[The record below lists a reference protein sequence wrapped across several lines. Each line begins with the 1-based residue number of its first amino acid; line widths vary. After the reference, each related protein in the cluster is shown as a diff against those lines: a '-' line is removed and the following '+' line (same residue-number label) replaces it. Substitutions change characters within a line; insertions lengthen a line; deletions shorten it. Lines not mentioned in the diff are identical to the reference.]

1 MKGKKGRSEKES
13 RREGRKRGKGGR
25 RRIGNYHVA
34 NSLQIFGHGCGGG
47 LQERLEVRRR
57 GYVGGEGRGKQLL
70 DSVAQYLFQKVALR
84 FVVFLSIPFYLIF
97 PPSPLLSKSLNCTKS
112 SQMGGKGK
120 KE

>member
-25 RRIGNYHVA
+25 RIENYHVA

-84 FVVFLSIPFYLIF
+84 FVVFLSIPFYSIF
-97 PPSPLLSKSLNCTKS
+97 PPSPLLSQSLNCTKEEWEG
-112 SQMGGKGK
+112 MGKQ
-120 KE
+120 